1 MNLVMVKDKCK
12 NSNMKKLYTIYLVI
26 AGSLSAFV
34 LVPRVLQ
41 ISDPKELLYTGLGI
55 LTATVLFL
63 VVLKSA
69 AKKKSD

>member
-1 MNLVMVKDKCK
+1 
-12 NSNMKKLYTIYLVI
+12 MKKAFAIYLVI

-63 VVLKSA
+63 VVVKST
-69 AKKKSD
+69 AKKRGD